1 MSTTKVSRNGIVRAA
16 TRLWT
21 RLEASDRC
29 DLVDVGRRLSAACS
43 AFQSEMTSPR
53 ESPAPRLRPVDLST
67 PTWSNLDDPTDRK
80 RSQVHRIARLTPRE
94 VEVFHLVAQGMS
106 NHEVAQQLVISP
118 KTASVH
124 VSRIL
129 SKLGVNSRGK
139 ATAIAYEA
147 SLFTSSGLTD
157 RRRATTGRR

>member
-1 MSTTKVSRNGIVRAA
+1 
-16 TRLWT
+16 
-21 RLEASDRC
+21 
-29 DLVDVGRRLSAACS
+29 
-43 AFQSEMTSPR
+43 MTSPR